1 MALLDYCECE
11 TGDDYFRI
19 VDTVTTTASS
29 TAPVKVLFNHLKPNS
44 SNFYTLS
51 YRPNVPFLNFWHSV
65 TLALSPECQSD
76 GMSEIK
82 NDTLGLYG
90 AKHWKCSHVLTLSYK
105 GLSTYTLLLQVQI
118 RPEIYFRRHFVA
130 IKQRMITLWIEFD
143 VSWTW
148 KVLRL

>member
-51 YRPNVPFLNFWHSV
+51 YRPNVPFFKFLTFRHS
-65 TLALSPECQSD
+65 
-76 GMSEIK
+76 
-82 NDTLGLYG
+82 G
-90 AKHWKCSHVLTLSYK
+90 A
-105 GLSTYTLLLQVQI
+105 Q
-118 RPEIYFRRHFVA
+118 P
-130 IKQRMITLWIEFD
+130 
-143 VSWTW
+143 
-148 KVLRL
+148 